1 MNFLFFIFNV
11 LFNEYFYEK
20 GIMNFV
26 CIKLGRRIVK
36 KDVQYNYDYNKDFFF
51 IFISSYIIEVL
62 CDYFG
67 LEDLKFLFIRNF
79 IGEKL
84 VQGVMEYFVRIY
96 VFVENIDVI

>member
-26 CIKLGRRIVK
+26 RIKLGRRIVK

-67 LEDLKFLFIRNF
+67 LGYLKFLFIRNF

-84 VQGVMEYFVRIY
+84 VQEVMEYFVRIY